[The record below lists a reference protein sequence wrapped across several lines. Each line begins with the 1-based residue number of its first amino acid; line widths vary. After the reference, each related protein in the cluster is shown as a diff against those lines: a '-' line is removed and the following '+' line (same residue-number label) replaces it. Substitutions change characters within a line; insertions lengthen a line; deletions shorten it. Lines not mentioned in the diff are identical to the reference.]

1 MNAFLKKYHIVMRL
15 FSLLIAA
22 FLWFYVIYQEN
33 PERSV
38 TFADVPVRLIGEE
51 TLRLRDDLVRT
62 DTETPTVD
70 VRLSGAVSLLNL
82 KAEDIIVRSD
92 VSRITE
98 PGTYTLSYDISAI
111 DGVAV
116 SGRTPSEITVSFD
129 RQVTLDLPVDVVYT
143 GELHESLIA
152 DTAIVDPVTVRITG
166 IESEI
171 SSARYA
177 QVTVDASSLASSFS
191 GDLSYTVVDEEGEEL
206 SDNTYEKLDDT
217 VHVEIPVYR
226 ERELPLKVELLYGNA
241 ALPSNSI
248 LTLSRDTVSVY
259 GDIATVD
266 ALTELKIDT
275 IDLSVQLGDFE
286 KIYTLS
292 LPDGVYLKDSA
303 NDTVTV
309 HVGFVDLEVRQ
320 IVVTDIRIEN
330 IPVRYS
336 VSADTSE
343 VYVTV
348 RGSKEMLDGLISGD
362 ISLVADLTDVKL
374 INGMQTVPAKV
385 RLRDNVSTLGVFGE
399 YTIVINSGKLS
410 NMPIFS

>member
-1 MNAFLKKYHIVMRL
+1 MNAFLKKYHIVMRF

-82 KAEDIIVRSD
+82 KAEDIIIRSD

-152 DTAIVDPVTVRITG
+152 DTAIVDPVTVRVTG

-286 KIYTLS
+286 KTYTLS

-343 VYVTV
+343 IYVTV

>member
-1 MNAFLKKYHIVMRL
+1 
-15 FSLLIAA
+15 
-22 FLWFYVIYQEN
+22 
-33 PERSV
+33 
-38 TFADVPVRLIGEE
+38 
-51 TLRLRDDLVRT
+51 
-62 DTETPTVD
+62 
-70 VRLSGAVSLLNL
+70 
-82 KAEDIIVRSD
+82 
-92 VSRITE
+92 
-98 PGTYTLSYDISAI
+98 
-111 DGVAV
+111 
-116 SGRTPSEITVSFD
+116 
-129 RQVTLDLPVDVVYT
+129 
-143 GELHESLIA
+143 
-152 DTAIVDPVTVRITG
+152 
-166 IESEI
+166 
-171 SSARYA
+171 
-177 QVTVDASSLASSFS
+177 
-191 GDLSYTVVDEEGEEL
+191 
-206 SDNTYEKLDDT
+206 

-286 KIYTLS
+286 KTYTLS